1 MRRAFH
7 IKRILIP
14 YDFSETAALAL
25 EHGVFMAKLS
35 KAEITLLH
43 VIESYS
49 FASAITN
56 AFSKTQSEY
65 EEKVESSAN
74 DKFREMADK
83 IHHQSGIVVNFQTV
97 RGKIYRSIVT
107 AAKDNTVDVII
118 MGTHGSSGFQEYLV
132 GSNTYKVVSSAP
144 CPVISVQTHAKKV
157 GFHDIVLPIDNSGTS
172 RQKVPLVIELAKQYK
187 SVVHIAGLMTLTDV
201 DLQRRFEVKVHQVK
215 DFIEEHEVAHTVK
228 IFKGDN
234 PTTTLTDYS
243 TQINADLMVIMT
255 DQEGSGMFM
264 GSAAQQLVNHSKI
277 PIMSIRPDEGD
288 PDKISLGY

>member
-14 YDFSETAALAL
+14 YDFSDTAGLAL
-25 EHGVFMAKLS
+25 EHGVFMAKLA
-35 KAEITLLH
+35 KAEIMLLH

-83 IHHQSGIVVNFQTV
+83 IHHQSGVVVNFQTV
-97 RGKIYRSIVT
+97 RGKIYRAIVQS
-107 AAKDNTVDVII
+107 AKDSETDVII
-118 MGTHGSSGFQEYLV
+118 MGTHGTSGFQEYLV

-144 CPVISVQTHAKKV
+144 CPVISVQTHAQKI

-172 RQKVPLVIELAKQYK
+172 RQKVPLVIELARQYK
-187 SVVHIAGLMTLTDV
+187 SVVHIAGLMTFTDV

-215 DFIEEHEVAHTVK
+215 DFVEEHEVAHTVK
-228 IFKGDN
+228 IFKGEN
-234 PTTTLTDYS
+234 PTTTLIDYS
-243 TQINADLMVIMT
+243 TQINADLMAIMT

-277 PIMSIRPDEGD
+277 PVMSIRPVEGD
-288 PDKISLGY
+288 PDKISVGY

>member
-14 YDFSETAALAL
+14 YDFSDTAALAL
-25 EHGVFMAKLS
+25 EHGVFMAKLA

-56 AFSKTQSEY
+56 AFSKTQNEY

-74 DKFREMADK
+74 DKFHEMADK
-83 IHHQSGIVVNFQTV
+83 IHRQSGVVVNYHTV

-107 AAKDNTVDVII
+107 ASKENDIDIVI

-144 CPVISVQTHAKKV
+144 CPVISVQTHAKKI
-157 GFHDIVLPIDNSGTS
+157 GFHDIVMPIDNSSTS
-172 RQKVPLVIELAKQYK
+172 RQKVPLVIELAKKYK
-187 SVVHIAGLMTLTDV
+187 SVVHIAGLMTVTDV

-215 DFIEEHEVAHTVK
+215 DFVEEHEIAHTVK

-234 PTTTLTDYS
+234 PTGTLKDYS

-264 GSAAQQLVNHSKI
+264 GSAAQQLVNHSTI

-288 PDKISLGY
+288 PDKISVGY

>member
-1 MRRAFH
+1 
-7 IKRILIP
+7 
-14 YDFSETAALAL
+14 
-25 EHGVFMAKLS
+25 MAKLA

-56 AFSKTQSEY
+56 AFSKTQNEY

-74 DKFREMADK
+74 DKFKEMGDQ
-83 IHHQSGIVVNFQTV
+83 IHRQSGVVVNYQTV
-97 RGKIYRSIVT
+97 RGKIYKAIVT
-107 AAKDNTVDVII
+107 AAKDSETDIII

-144 CPVISVQTHAKKV
+144 CPVISVQTHAKKI
-157 GFHDIVLPIDNSGTS
+157 GFHDIVMPIDNSGTS
-172 RQKVPLVIELAKQYK
+172 RQKVPLVIEIAKKYK
-187 SVVHIAGLMTLTDV
+187 SVVHIVGLMTVTDI

-215 DFIEEHEVAHTVK
+215 DFVEEHEIAHTVK

-234 PTTTLTDYS
+234 PTSSITDYA

-264 GSAAQQLVNHSKI
+264 GSAAQQLVNHSSI
-277 PIMSIRPDEGD
+277 PVMSIRPDEGD
-288 PDKISLGY
+288 PDKISVGY

>member
-7 IKRILIP
+7 LKRILIP
-14 YDFSETAALAL
+14 FDFSDTASLAL
-25 EHGVFMAKLS
+25 EHGVFMAKLA

-65 EEKVESSAN
+65 EEKVETSAN

-83 IHHQSGIVVNFQTV
+83 IHHESGVVVNYQTV
-97 RGKIYRSIVT
+97 RGKIYKAIVS
-107 AAKDNTVDVII
+107 AAKDSETDIII
-118 MGTHGSSGFQEYLV
+118 MGTHGTSGFQEYLV

-144 CPVISVQTHAKKV
+144 CPVISVQTHAKKI
-157 GFHDIVLPIDNSGTS
+157 GFHDIVMPIDNSSTS
-172 RQKVPLVIELAKQYK
+172 RQKVPLVIELAKKYK
-187 SVVHIAGLMTLTDV
+187 SVVHIAGMMNFTDV

-215 DFIEEHEVAHTVK
+215 DFVEEHEVAHTVK
-228 IFKGDN
+228 IFKGEN
-234 PTTTLTDYS
+234 PTTTLIDYS

-264 GSAAQQLVNHSKI
+264 GSAAQQLVNHSSI

-288 PDKISLGY
+288 PDKISVGY

>member
-14 YDFSETAALAL
+14 YDFSDTAALAL
-25 EHGVFMAKLS
+25 DHGVFMARLT

-65 EEKVESSAN
+65 EEKVETSAN

-83 IHHQSGIVVNFQTV
+83 IHHEAGIVVNYQTV
-97 RGKIYRSIVT
+97 RGKIYKAIVSV
-107 AAKDNTVDVII
+107 AKDSDIDIVI
-118 MGTHGSSGFQEYLV
+118 MGSHGSSGFQAYLV
-132 GSNTYKVVSSAP
+132 GSNTYKVVSSSP
-144 CPVISVQTHAKKV
+144 CPVISVQTHSKKI
-157 GFHDIVLPIDNSGTS
+157 GFHDIVLPIDNSGAS
-172 RQKVPLVIELAKQYK
+172 RQKVPLVMEIAKQYK
-187 SVVHIAGLMTLTDV
+187 SVVHIVGLMNLSDV

-215 DFIEEHEVAHTVK
+215 DFVEEHEVAHTVK

-234 PTTTLTDYS
+234 PTNALMDYS

-255 DQEGSGMFM
+255 DQEGNGMFM
-264 GSAAQQLVNHSKI
+264 GSASQQLVNHSSI
-277 PIMSIRPDEGD
+277 PIMSIRPVEGD
-288 PDKISLGY
+288 PDKISVGY

>member
-1 MRRAFH
+1 MRKPFH

-14 YDFSETAALAL
+14 FDFSETAELAL
-25 EHGVFMAKLS
+25 EHGTFMAKLF
-35 KAEITLLH
+35 KAEIALLH

-49 FASAITN
+49 FASAITS

-74 DKFREMADK
+74 DKFRDMATK
-83 IHHQSGIVVNFQTV
+83 IHHDTGMTVNYQTV
-97 RGKIYRSIVT
+97 RGKIYKSIVQV
-107 AAKDNTVDVII
+107 AKDLESDVII

-132 GSNTYKVVSSAP
+132 GSNTFKVVSSGP
-144 CPVISVQTHAKKV
+144 CPVISVQTHAKKI

-172 RQKVPLVIELAKQYK
+172 RQKVPLVTEMAKHYK
-187 SVVHIAGLMTLTDV
+187 SVVHIAGLMTVTDV

-215 DFIEEHEVAHTVK
+215 DFIEEHEIAHTVK

-264 GSAAQQLVNHSKI
+264 GSAAQQLVNHSTI
-277 PIMSIRPDEGD
+277 PIMSIRP
-288 PDKISLGY
+288 

>member
-1 MRRAFH
+1 MRRSFH

-14 YDFSETAALAL
+14 YDFSETASLAL
-25 EHGVFMAKLS
+25 DHGVFMAKLT

-56 AFSKTQSEY
+56 AFSKTQNEY
-65 EEKVESSAN
+65 EEKVETSAN
-74 DKFREMADK
+74 DKFKEMADK
-83 IHHQSGIVVNFQTV
+83 IHHQASVVVNYQTV
-97 RGKIYRSIVT
+97 RGKIYRAIVT
-107 AAKDNTVDVII
+107 AAKDSESDIII

-144 CPVISVQTHAKKV
+144 CPVISVQTHAKKI
-157 GFHDIVLPIDNSGTS
+157 GFHDIVMPIDNSGTS
-172 RQKVPLVIELAKQYK
+172 RQKVKLVVELAKHYK
-187 SVVHIAGLMTLTDV
+187 SVVHIVGLMTVTDV

-215 DFIEEHEVAHTVK
+215 DYVEEHEVAHTMK
-228 IFKGDN
+228 MFKGDN
-234 PTTTLTDYS
+234 PTSTLFDYS

-288 PDKISLGY
+288 PDKISVGY

>member
-7 IKRILIP
+7 LKRILIP
-14 YDFSETAALAL
+14 FDFSETASLAL
-25 EHGVFMAKLS
+25 EHGVFMAKLA

-65 EEKVESSAN
+65 EEKVETSAN

-83 IHHQSGIVVNFQTV
+83 IHHEAGIVVNYQTV
-97 RGKIYRSIVT
+97 RGKIYRAIVS
-107 AAKDNTVDVII
+107 AAKNNETDIVI

-132 GSNTYKVVSSAP
+132 GSNTYKVVSTAP
-144 CPVISVQTHAKKV
+144 CPVISVQTHAMKI
-157 GFHDIVLPIDNSGTS
+157 GFHDIVMPIDNSSSS
-172 RQKVPLVIELAKQYK
+172 RQKVPLVIEMAKKYK
-187 SVVHIAGLMTLTDV
+187 SVVHIAGMMNLTDV

-215 DFIEEHEVAHTVK
+215 DFVEEHEIAHTVK
-228 IFKGDN
+228 IFKGEN
-234 PTTTLTDYS
+234 PTTTLIDYS

-264 GSAAQQLVNHSKI
+264 GSAAQQLVNHSTI

-288 PDKISLGY
+288 PDKISVGY